1 LSDTPSRI
9 EQGVRR
15 PAAIEIQVD
24 GEATVA
30 VPGESLASALLASG
44 RRAFRRTERRGEVR
58 GPYCNMGVCFECVVE
73 VDGVRTRA
81 CMTTVRAGMIVRTAV
96 GRVRG

>member
-44 RRAFRRTERRGEVR
+44 RRAFRRPERRGEVR
-58 GPYCNMGVCFECVVE
+58 GPYCNMGVCFECVIE
-73 VDGVRTRA
+73 VDGALVQA
-81 CMTTVRAGMIVRTAV
+81 CMTPVRAGMQVATGVPRAA
-96 GRVRG
+96 G

>member
-9 EQGVRR
+9 ERGVRR
-15 PAAIEIQVD
+15 PTAIEIQVD
-24 GEATVA
+24 GETTVA

-58 GPYCNMGVCFECVVE
+58 GPYCNMGVCFECVIE
-73 VDGVRTRA
+73 VDGRLVQA
-81 CMTTVRAGMIVRTAV
+81 CMTPVRAGMQVATGVPRAQ
-96 GRVRG
+96 G